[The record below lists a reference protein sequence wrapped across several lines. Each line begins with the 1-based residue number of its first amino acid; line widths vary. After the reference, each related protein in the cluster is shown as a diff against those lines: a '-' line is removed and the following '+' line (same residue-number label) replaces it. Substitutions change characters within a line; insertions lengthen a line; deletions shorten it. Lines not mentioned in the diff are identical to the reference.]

1 MKNKHTQ
8 GHWSINHWNNNGTS
22 GVTCHGQKNGVSFFS
37 GDAVKDVNYKVVGH
51 RDINSTLDGSFEG
64 LHIAHINDRGL
75 ESMANAKLIAAAPV
89 LLEQLQ
95 SIIDGSAFDKET
107 GLIWQHRLTAIED
120 AVKLATE

>member
-8 GHWSINHWNNNGTS
+8 CPWSINHWNNNGTS
-22 GVTCHGQKNGVSFFS
+22 GVTCHGQKNGVIYFS
-37 GDAVKDVNYKVVGH
+37 GDAVKDLHYKVVGH
-51 RDINSTLDGSFEG
+51 RDMKSTLDGSFEG
-64 LHIAHINDRGL
+64 LHIALINDRGP